1 MLGPV
6 ISHGQNLQHQLLLHV
21 SITNQKLLN
30 AFLNV
35 KMKQR
40 ERLKDYLRHL
50 KMINEWKKKKK
61 ELRNPKSEG
70 YIGTCG
76 VFKRGDM

>member
-1 MLGPV
+1 
-6 ISHGQNLQHQLLLHV
+6 
-21 SITNQKLLN
+21 
-30 AFLNV
+30 
-35 KMKQR
+35 MKQR
-40 ERLKDYLRHL
+40 ERLKEYLRHL